1 MSTTTIQSL
10 PTLRMRNLAVAW
22 SRDLPATQA
31 ARQDGIRALRDA
43 KGRGLGGLSLTAAR
57 EACEQAAAWAGKQ
70 RSERFARKLAERG
83 IALTDIVRNRI
94 ANTAIRN
101 RDRKPSLPAGSPADR
116 LEAKRRKALLRALGF
131 TLRSYAREERPAVQ
145 WVDGLVACS
154 ASCTVHRGWVEYS
167 KRFGNRYGITG
178 AQYTLLAM
186 PRTDGCPRDAGGL
199 LTLGAVRAAGLEAE
213 GETVWQ
219 AVWAEQAREEPVV
232 HRGWIVLRAGRYAH
246 GKTLGA
252 ARSTIA
258 RWVGASERAAK
269 AERWNQTV
277 RAALES
283 GHLNG
288 YDVQVQFADA
298 RRAGLCESGI
308 RAWCARNA
316 INPDQGASVS
326 RILAIRDQHELV
338 MAAALSA
345 IRRQRA

>member
-10 PTLRMRNLAVAW
+10 PTLRLRNLAVAW
-22 SRDLPATQA
+22 SRNLPATQA
-31 ARQDGIRALRDA
+31 ARQDAIRALRDA
-43 KGRGLGGLSLTAAR
+43 KGRGLGGLSLTMAR
-57 EACEQAAAWAGKQ
+57 EAVEQAAKWASTQ
-70 RSERFARKLAERG
+70 RQERRARKLAERG
-83 IALTDIVRNRI
+83 LSITVRRSTS
-94 ANTAIRN
+94 ARRAF
-101 RDRKPSLPAGSPADR
+101 SLPAGTPVER
-116 LEAKRRKALLRALGF
+116 LAQARRKALGQAASRAL
-131 TLRSYAREERPAVQ
+131 RNYERESTMVVE
-145 WVDGLVACS
+145 WVDQLSTCAAKVEI
-154 ASCTVHRGWVEYS
+154 TRGWVEYS
-167 KRFGNRYGITG
+167 KRFGNRFGITD
-178 AQYTLLAM
+178 ARYTFRAM
-186 PRTDGCPRDAGGL
+186 PSLAGCPRDACGL
-199 LTLGAVRAAGLEAE
+199 LTLGAVRAEGLEAE

-308 RAWCARNA
+308 RAWCARNS
-316 INPDQGASVS
+316 INPDHGASVS